1 MSYSKNMCIFAAIF
15 ISDRKY
21 TMENKRL
28 KPNFMFSFAELESLG
43 GTAVSLAQRDHEE
56 LVSYGVD
63 EVFVSNLEEKTEQL
77 RNFATDPELLGAE
90 VDCNETKV
98 AYFDDTK
105 IAIRTMMVKVKQVL
119 KEESP
124 MWILFGTKGL
134 NEMNELQLIKCG
146 FRVVRRATQ
155 FLEQLLPKGV
165 TQEMI
170 DELELTVKNFDEA
183 YDKQQDAKY
192 ERKSTTV
199 QRLMLANDL
208 YALITELFN
217 YGKDY
222 WYTRNEAKYKAYI
235 IYNTPSGKKPKA
247 AAKGEVVSKKKKG
260 KV

>member
-1 MSYSKNMCIFAAIF
+1 
-15 ISDRKY
+15 
-21 TMENKRL
+21 
-28 KPNFMFSFAELESLG
+28 MFSIAELEFLG
-43 GTAVSLAQRDHEE
+43 GTAISLAQKDHEE
-56 LVSYGVD
+56 LLSYGVD

-90 VDCNETKV
+90 MDSNETKV

-105 IAIRTMMVKVKQVL
+105 VAIRTMMVKVKQVF

-124 MWILFGTKGL
+124 TWILFGTKGL

-155 FLEQLLPKGV
+155 FLGQLQTKGV
-165 TQEMI
+165 TQAMI
-170 DELELTVKNFDEA
+170 DELETTVKNFDEA
-183 YDKQQDAKY
+183 YDNQQDAKF

-199 QRLMLANDL
+199 QRLMLANEL
-208 YALITELFN
+208 YGMITELFG

-247 AAKGEVVSKKKKG
+247 AKKEVVVSKKT
-260 KV
+260 KVKS